1 MAGSRKCGR
10 SSAKAVRCIACHL
23 TLGLSILTGTFAAP
37 LKLCRPLADSERGK
51 IGPSLRDRLT
61 LFYAK
66 WDPPMLGR
74 IDKVVEDYEND
85 ENALNEILRGKY
97 GESVAYCGGS
107 PHYREVSA
115 PSGIGDCVTP
125 GFLGSA
131 LCRDVAIARFFREVN
146 SPADRTLPQARGL
159 GSAHSVPQ
167 DAASSV
173 NFILGGA
180 IQSPVACRLSPRA
193 LPATP
198 GTAEGRRDSGGAVP
212 VFNSDGSVNLSNCGA
227 LQVTDSV
234 DIHGSTVVIECGPR
248 NQARIDLCGRPA
260 KALSGSC
267 PARPRNITSK

>member
-1 MAGSRKCGR
+1 
-10 SSAKAVRCIACHL
+10 
-23 TLGLSILTGTFAAP
+23 
-37 LKLCRPLADSERGK
+37 
-51 IGPSLRDRLT
+51 
-61 LFYAK
+61 
-66 WDPPMLGR
+66 MLGR

-115 PSGIGDCVTP
+115 PSGIGGCVTP

-131 LCRDVAIARFFREVN
+131 LYRDVAIARFFREVN

-198 GTAEGRRDSGGAVP
+198 GTAEGRRDSGDAVS
-212 VFNSDGSVNLSNCGA
+212 VFNSDGSVNLNSCGA
-227 LQVTDSV
+227 LKVTDSV

-248 NQARIDLCGRPA
+248 NNARMGLCGRPA

-267 PARPRNITSK
+267 RARPRNITSGLCGHAAAARPSRRVTGSTHPPFEYSECPH

>member
-1 MAGSRKCGR
+1 
-10 SSAKAVRCIACHL
+10 
-23 TLGLSILTGTFAAP
+23 
-37 LKLCRPLADSERGK
+37 
-51 IGPSLRDRLT
+51 
-61 LFYAK
+61 
-66 WDPPMLGR
+66 MLGR

-234 DIHGSTVVIECGPR
+234 DIHGSAVVIECGPR
-248 NQARIDLCGRPA
+248 NHARIDLCAGRSA
-260 KALSGSC
+260 RALSGSC
-267 PARPRNITSK
+267 PARPRNITSKWSLRPRGGRAAKQTCRRKYVRTPPLSTPSAPH

>member
-1 MAGSRKCGR
+1 
-10 SSAKAVRCIACHL
+10 
-23 TLGLSILTGTFAAP
+23 
-37 LKLCRPLADSERGK
+37 
-51 IGPSLRDRLT
+51 
-61 LFYAK
+61 
-66 WDPPMLGR
+66 MLGR

-107 PHYREVSA
+107 PHFREVSA
-115 PSGIGDCVTP
+115 PSDIGGCVTP
-125 GFLGSA
+125 GVLGSA
-131 LCRDVAIARFFREVN
+131 LYRDVAIARFFREVN

-193 LPATP
+193 LPAT
-198 GTAEGRRDSGGAVP
+198 AEGRRDSGGAVP
-212 VFNSDGSVNLSNCGA
+212 VFNSDGSVNLTSCGA
-227 LQVTDSV
+227 LKVTDSV

-248 NQARIDLCGRPA
+248 DHASADRFVRTVWQGPQRRVPCTA
-260 KALSGSC
+260 SQHHE
-267 PARPRNITSK
+267 